1 MKLSVVDVCPC
12 PGALASAGSAY
23 FVDVDPSS
31 DRVAEVKE
39 RLARHPFLRANM
51 GAAAAGRDMASSE
64 NQHLFCKAG
73 GGGEVVEVKYCFSVF
88 LRNSKIKII
97 IISSSSSKN
106 NNT

>member
-51 GAAAAGRDMASSE
+51 GAAAGRNMASPE

-73 GGGEVVEVKYCFSVF
+73 GGGEVAEVGKVAKSP
-88 LRNSKIKII
+88 KM
-97 IISSSSSKN
+97 
-106 NNT
+106 